1 MEVAMPRLFTG
12 IEIPAVIG
20 ERLSLLRGGLPG
32 ARWIDKEN
40 YHITLRFVGDI
51 DMDVAGDIADTLGGV
66 SRPGFEVTIDGLSSF
81 GSKKP
86 HSIIARVQP
95 SRAIIELQAEHERR
109 LQRIGLP
116 AEQRKY
122 IPHVTLARLRGAT
135 HRDVADYLSLRG
147 GFSAGPIPVDRFVLF
162 SSRNSVGG
170 GPYVVEEEYP
180 LRPGG
185 QRGEVGVHGSA
196 TLF

>member
-1 MEVAMPRLFTG
+1 MPRLFTG
-12 IEIPAVIG
+12 IEIPADIG
-20 ERLSLLRGGLPG
+20 DRLSLLRGGLPG
-32 ARWIDKEN
+32 ARWIDREN

-51 DMDVAGDIADTLGGV
+51 DMDVANDMADTLGGINR
-66 SRPGFEVTIDGLSSF
+66 SGFDVAIDGIMAF

-86 HSIIARVQP
+86 HAIVARVQP
-95 SRAIIELQAEHERR
+95 NRELLELQAEHERR

-122 IPHVTLARLRGAT
+122 IPHVTLARLRGASS
-135 HRDVADYLSLRG
+135 RDVADYLSLRG
-147 GFSAGPIPVDRFVLF
+147 GFLTEPFAVDQFVLF

-180 LRPGG
+180 LRPPPLQAGWQG
-185 QRGEVGVHGSA
+185 QRSA
-196 TLF
+196 WL